1 MQRYVLQLSYKGTHY
16 FGWQRQNGHISV
28 QEKIESVLSQLH
40 SNQPIEITG
49 CGRTDT
55 GVHASCYFAHFDSDL
70 LFDTEQLCFKMN
82 LMLPEDI
89 AIRNIQVASPDF
101 NARFSAISRTYEYT
115 IHKQK
120 NPFLSEVSWY
130 HRADLDI
137 EKINQAC
144 KIMMRHKDFECFSKV
159 HTDVS
164 TFICNISVAEWFIT
178 DQGYLFRITANRFLR
193 NMVRAVTGTM
203 IDVGLGK
210 INLKEFE
217 SILQSGDRGKA
228 GTSVPAQGLNLVN
241 VAYPVDLISVL

>member
-16 FGWQRQNGHISV
+16 FGWQRQNGQISV

-70 LFDTEQLCFKMN
+70 LFETEQLCFKMN
-82 LMLPEDI
+82 LMLPDDI
-89 AIRNIQVASPDF
+89 AIRNIQAVSSDF
-101 NARFSAISRTYEYT
+101 NARFSAISRTYEYA
-115 IHKQK
+115 IHQQK
-120 NPFLSEVSWY
+120 NPFLTEFSWY

-137 EKINQAC
+137 DKINQAC
-144 KIMMRHKDFECFSKV
+144 IIMIGHKDFQCFSKV
-159 HTDVS
+159 NTDVS
-164 TFICNISVAEWFIT
+164 NFLCNITKAEWIIT
-178 DQGYLFRITANRFLR
+178 EHGYLFTISANRFLR
-193 NMVRAVTGTM
+193 NMVRAITGTM

-217 SILQSGDRGKA
+217 TILQSADRGKA
-228 GTSVPAQGLNLVN
+228 GTSVPAQGLNLIN
-241 VAYPVDLISVL
+241 VEYPVDLISVL